1 MQGETE
7 CLKNA
12 HLWFLQDGEDESAEQ
27 DESIDGNEKNLMRER
42 IAKRLKKDTSANVK
56 SAGEGEGE
64 KKPASRR

>member
-1 MQGETE
+1 MPGKDLLQI
-7 CLKNA
+7 
-12 HLWFLQDGEDESAEQ
+12 LQDGEDESADP
-27 DESIDGNEKNLMRER
+27 DEYIDDDEKNLMRER